1 MNCKTSIVLTGVG
14 GQGVITAANALG
26 KAAVRGKI
34 NVYVSEVHGMAQ
46 RSGAVI
52 CTVRIG
58 DVLGP
63 MIATGTSD
71 VILSTE
77 PVEALRNITYASKKT
92 KVITDINPVIPFTV
106 AIGSEEYPN
115 LDDVFKEMR
124 SYAELFL
131 IDASKIAKKSGDVIT
146 KNIVM
151 LGALSATDVLP
162 FKSEI
167 LLETILDNVPSKY
180 KDINKKAFEG
190 GIEAIKKS

>member
-1 MNCKTSIVLTGVG
+1 MEWH
-14 GQGVITAANALG
+14 
-26 KAAVRGKI
+26 
-34 NVYVSEVHGMAQ
+34 NVVEPSSA
-46 RSGAVI
+46 
-52 CTVRIG
+52 TVRIG
-58 DVLGP
+58 DVLCP
-63 MIATGTSD
+63 LIATGTAD

-92 KVITDINPVIPFTV
+92 KIITDINPVIPFAI
-106 AIGSEEYPN
+106 AIGGVEYPN

-151 LGALSATDVLP
+151 LGALAATDVLP

-190 GIEAIKKS
+190 GMEAIKKS